1 MIDRKYSNSAFVA
14 LRFTEKPGVDFC
26 SAWPYR
32 HPDMPSEEGRI
43 LVSTAAEIDHAIADQ
58 LDDVISRRSGR
69 SASAPFS
76 ASTLSDAS
84 ALSDAFAPFD
94 AKSTVPGRVG
104 LLLSGGMDSG
114 ILASYLPGADA
125 YTFRFLGGE
134 YQKEEL
140 RRAESFAERNG
151 MTLHYVD
158 IGWEQVRE
166 ALPAVMRCKGGPV
179 HSIEPQI
186 YLAAQKAKADGVALM
201 IIGDAS
207 DYVFGGMD
215 KLLSKD
221 WTYDEFVRRYI
232 YVDPFEVLREPVSM
246 DYVFERYRTAGAG
259 SERSSGTGSENSAG
273 AENAGAADGID
284 VPEILRTLAAQESY
298 GSYNNAFEAA
308 EMAYFDPYEALK
320 MAEPLDLLRVRSGES
335 KYLIRELFRMRYPDI
350 PVPEKLPMPRPVDS
364 YFAGWGGP
372 KRAEFRDD
380 IDISRYS
387 GNQKWL
393 LWCLEQFLDMADA
406 AEEGAPGEAHG
417 GATTNEMPGV
427 PAAEK

>member
-1 MIDRKYSNSAFVA
+1 MIDREYSNSAFVA

-69 SASAPFS
+69 SAS
-76 ASTLSDAS
+76 TLSDAS
-84 ALSDAFAPFD
+84 APFD

-186 YLAAQKAKADGVALM
+186 YLAAQKAKADGVAIM

-246 DYVFERYRTAGAG
+246 DYVFERYRT
-259 SERSSGTGSENSAG
+259 
-273 AENAGAADGID
+273 ADGID

-380 IDISRYS
+380 IEISKYS

-406 AEEGAPGEAHG
+406 AEEGAGGEAHG
-417 GATTNEMPGV
+417 GATTNETPGA